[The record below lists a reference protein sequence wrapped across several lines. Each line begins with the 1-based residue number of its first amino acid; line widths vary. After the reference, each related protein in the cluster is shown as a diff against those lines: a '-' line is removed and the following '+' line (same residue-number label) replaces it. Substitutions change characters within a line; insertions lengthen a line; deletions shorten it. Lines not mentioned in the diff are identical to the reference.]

1 MKAQTFKLGDMEV
14 GLVPLSQI
22 TTRRDN
28 YRKMSSLQMQ
38 ALRKSIDRFGFKTL
52 VAVERTKTGFA
63 IIDGHHRVDVLR
75 EKGAESVP
83 VVILE
88 PNHSKDELDLAM
100 VTFNITGDVMPDK
113 FYDLITELEASL
125 GLEEVAEAT
134 AVSVDFLSELRR
146 AEAAAHESAEDI
158 PEMVTEQSTKKG
170 KGKKR
175 LIAFMGQGMRD
186 GSMWLVEVPGDL
198 VPTKETYTAAGDL
211 GFALIVSPTPEQ
223 LDTNEDIIAYME
235 KLVKP
240 NADN

>member
-146 AEAAAHESAEDI
+146 AEAAAHEAAEDI
-158 PEMVTEQSTKKG
+158 PETVTEQGTKKG

-175 LIAFMGQGMRD
+175 LMAIMIGGAP
-186 GSMWLVEVPGDL
+186 WLIEVPGDL
-198 VPTKETYTAAGDL
+198 APTKEVYTVAEDL
-211 GFALIVSPTPEQ
+211 GLSFVASLKAEQ

-235 KLVKP
+235 RLVRP
-240 NADN
+240 NDDN